1 MCKCKHWWGLSV
13 RSRKDATV
21 PGHLLPR
28 VDRRLQEEASSE
40 PRLSAGKQV
49 PANNSA
55 VRSSVPECHR
65 PRKMG
70 AHHGGR
76 RVGAASRQPCRKLTC
91 LPSVLLW
98 ARLASPKTVAS
109 SNGPPARPPARPAH
123 RPRGLANP
131 VVLTAFADAAVHIKA
146 RERVSLSPVN
156 PSVVR
161 LTPRPPAPVPR
172 KAEAP
177 HPTPPLSGGCSL
189 RPGQGPSPEVL
200 G

>member
-1 MCKCKHWWGLSV
+1 MRQPSNTAQRTSLLLMCKCKHWWGLSV

-65 PRKMG
+65 LRKMG

-98 ARLASPKTVAS
+98 ARRASPKTVAQQRPS
-109 SNGPPARPPARPAH
+109 CPPSREARAQ
-123 RPRGLANP
+123 
-131 VVLTAFADAAVHIKA
+131 AAGS
-146 RERVSLSPVN
+146 RQPCG
-156 PSVVR
+156 
-161 LTPRPPAPVPR
+161 
-172 KAEAP
+172 P
-177 HPTPPLSGGCSL
+177 HPFRRCCRAHKSEGTC
-189 RPGQGPSPEVL
+189 VL
-200 G
+200 VPC